1 METSVS
7 CVSYVSTFL
16 QRIMD
21 KSSVKE
27 TFDLLSLVEK
37 DTTLRKSGAYHI
49 GPCPFCGG
57 CDRFTLKNTPD
68 GWLWHCRKCGS
79 DKYQDAIAYVMK
91 HDNLTFTEA
100 LRSMGGETVAKQ
112 DRTRA
117 DKHKAKPINKPK
129 IEIPPEEWQQE
140 AEWFHYRANTFLL
153 SDKQAEP
160 GREYLQERGIIL
172 ADWCRELLGFVV
184 CDPKAKVYRP
194 AIVIPHLDNCWKLTA
209 VKLRLIDDSPQGFR
223 YISRKGSKP
232 LLWGLHTTFDK
243 HETLVLVEG
252 ELNAISI
259 RHCIPVGVSILS
271 FGSENLTPAQV
282 ALLPILARK
291 YERVIVWTDKGE
303 KAREA
308 QTAIGKRCELLKSPY
323 GQDANDLLKA
333 GLLAE
338 FMKGILPKSTLD
350 L

>member
-117 DKHKAKPINKPK
+117 DKHKAKPNRVMKNSHFAKNGMPSRY
-129 IEIPPEEWQQE
+129 EIG
-140 AEWFHYRANTFLL
+140 A
-153 SDKQAEP
+153 
-160 GREYLQERGIIL
+160 
-172 ADWCRELLGFVV
+172 
-184 CDPKAKVYRP
+184 
-194 AIVIPHLDNCWKLTA
+194 
-209 VKLRLIDDSPQGFR
+209 GFR
-223 YISRKGSKP
+223 R
-232 LLWGLHTTFDK
+232 F
-243 HETLVLVEG
+243 
-252 ELNAISI
+252 
-259 RHCIPVGVSILS
+259 
-271 FGSENLTPAQV
+271 TPF
-282 ALLPILARK
+282 P
-291 YERVIVWTDKGE
+291 
-303 KAREA
+303 
-308 QTAIGKRCELLKSPY
+308 SPC
-323 GQDANDLLKA
+323 
-333 GLLAE
+333 
-338 FMKGILPKSTLD
+338 
-350 L
+350 